1 MTKDVKKKLHP
12 ALIAVLAVMG
22 ILLLVR
28 LLPLRISIE
37 PTRPDTLSSGEV
49 VPSPPPISAPTASPL
64 ALASDPIAEGA
75 IGSLRVSN
83 QTKHP
88 IRVVL
93 LSQAAK
99 GESTP
104 YAQPAHWDFAPEE
117 GREKGLPLSLPGEK
131 LELQPGDILVA
142 FAQDGSQR
150 YWGPYV
156 VGKTKAPGWKAQG
169 AEWRLVLRP

>member
-1 MTKDVKKKLHP
+1 MTKDVKQKLHP
-12 ALIAVLAVMG
+12 ALIAVLAVLG
-22 ILLLVR
+22 ILFLVR
-28 LLPLRISIE
+28 LLPISITLE
-37 PTRPDTLSSGEV
+37 PTSPNRTAPDEG
-49 VPSPPPISAPTASPL
+49 VPLPPPTSTPTTPPL
-64 ALASDPIAEGA
+64 ALATDPISEGA

-93 LSQAAK
+93 LSPSTS
-99 GESTP
+99 GEPTP
-104 YAQPAHWDFAPEE
+104 DAQPAHWDFAPEE
-117 GREKGLPLSLPGEK
+117 GREKGLVLSLPEK
-131 LELQPGDILVA
+131 ELQLQPGDILVA

-156 VGKTKAPGWKAQG
+156 VGQTKAPGWKANG